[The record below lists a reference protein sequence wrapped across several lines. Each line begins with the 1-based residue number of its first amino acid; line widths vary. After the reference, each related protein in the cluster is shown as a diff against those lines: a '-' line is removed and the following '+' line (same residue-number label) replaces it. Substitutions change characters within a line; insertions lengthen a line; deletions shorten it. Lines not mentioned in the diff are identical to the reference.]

1 MGTPPSSPQYWA
13 NWSTISTALTKGE
26 EENDLFTQDAG
37 LDIAGWKEG
46 EVVDEDRLADQ
57 VAVVDVH
64 AHLDRGDDVD
74 EDGGYDEDILYK
86 KNHNLWL
93 SWLWAPDKVINLTVH
108 WPGWSSKGLG

>member
-1 MGTPPSSPQYWA
+1 MSTPSPPQYWA
-13 NWSTISTALTKGE
+13 IWSTISRALKKGE

-64 AHLDRGDDVD
+64 AHLDRDHDD
-74 EDGGYDEDILYK
+74 EDEDEGYDEDIFVK
-86 KNHNLWL
+86 KITIYDY
-93 SWLWAPDKVINLTVH
+93 PDY
-108 WPGWSSKGLG
+108 GLQTR

>member
-1 MGTPPSSPQYWA
+1 M
-13 NWSTISTALTKGE
+13 TKGE

-64 AHLDRGDDVD
+64 AHLGRDDHEDED

-86 KNHNLWL
+86 KNHNL
-93 SWLWAPDKVINLTVH
+93 
-108 WPGWSSKGLG
+108 

>member
-1 MGTPPSSPQYWA
+1 MSTPSPPQYWA
-13 NWSTISTALTKGE
+13 IWSTISTSLKKGE

-64 AHLDRGDDVD
+64 AHLDRDHDD
-74 EDGGYDEDILYK
+74 EDEDEDEGYDEDIFVK
-86 KNHNLWL
+86 KITIYDY
-93 SWLWAPDKVINLTVH
+93 PDY
-108 WPGWSSKGLG
+108 GLQTR

>member
-1 MGTPPSSPQYWA
+1 MSTPSPPQYWA
-13 NWSTISTALTKGE
+13 IWSTISTSLKKGE

-64 AHLDRGDDVD
+64 AHLDRDDD
-74 EDGGYDEDILYK
+74 EDEAMMIIFVK
-86 KNHNLWL
+86 KNISHCTY
-93 SWLWAPDKVINLTVH
+93 DYIDY
-108 WPGWSSKGLG
+108 GLQTR